1 MLMRKLLFVLAAAM
15 MLAVSCERVDHS
27 GEKYYPDTAY
37 IPLDTVAKLFSVLP
51 IEVGHMQEVHDAVSS
66 SSGNGY
72 DEEYLM
78 KDLFESPGAGVGMDP
93 KSRAV
98 RTKSYAR
105 PLKELIAEHFASM
118 TKAAG
123 DSERDAMTPEE
134 YLDALEKSDI
144 QIYWPYSEKWNGRE
158 WPIITYDPGNG
169 AEVNV
174 GYRMREKSDGS
185 KYVEEVIVD
194 EEMAAEHPV
203 WVVNRNDD
211 CQYESLEMIKKRDP
225 EWGTGGGSVVIRP
238 SDVATG
244 RSVKAS
250 SSGTVRSLVL
260 KDFLM
265 HRNYDCWFAGASEFF
280 FKVGSMENF
289 TASTEAELKLYNP
302 QITDFMLVVKRNQV
316 GQRIPMNIML
326 VSQWTDQLDNIAF
339 LLTEDDGG
347 TRTEWKCSAVVK
359 VKSKSYGFDVSL
371 PFNSRD
377 DIVWRGELS
386 ARYLEKYDG
395 ITSRFG
401 DVDLTFSF
409 LER

>member
-1 MLMRKLLFVLAAAM
+1 MLMRKLLFVLAAAL
-15 MLAVSCERVDHS
+15 MLAASCERVDHS

-37 IPLDTVAKLFSVLP
+37 LPLDTVAKLFSVLP
-51 IEVGHMQEVHDAVSS
+51 IEAGHMQEVHDAVSS

-93 KSRAV
+93 KSRSV

-105 PLKELIAEHFASM
+105 PLKELIAEHFAAM
-118 TKAAG
+118 TKAAV
-123 DSERDAMTPEE
+123 DSERGAMTPEE

-144 QIYWPYSEKWNGRE
+144 QIYWPYSEKWDGRE
-158 WPIITYDPGNG
+158 WPIITFDPGNG

-194 EEMAAEHPV
+194 EQMAAEHPV

-225 EWGTGGGSVVIRP
+225 EWGTGGGSIVIRP
-238 SDVATG
+238 SGVTAE
-244 RSVKAS
+244 RAS

-280 FKVGSMENF
+280 FKVGSVENF

>member
-1 MLMRKLLFVLAAAM
+1 M
-15 MLAVSCERVDHS
+15 
-27 GEKYYPDTAY
+27 
-37 IPLDTVAKLFSVLP
+37 
-51 IEVGHMQEVHDAVSS
+51 
-66 SSGNGY
+66 
-72 DEEYLM
+72 
-78 KDLFESPGAGVGMDP
+78 
-93 KSRAV
+93 
-98 RTKSYAR
+98 
-105 PLKELIAEHFASM
+105 
-118 TKAAG
+118 
-123 DSERDAMTPEE
+123 
-134 YLDALEKSDI
+134 
-144 QIYWPYSEKWNGRE
+144 
-158 WPIITYDPGNG
+158 
-169 AEVNV
+169 
-174 GYRMREKSDGS
+174 
-185 KYVEEVIVD
+185 
-194 EEMAAEHPV
+194 
-203 WVVNRNDD
+203 
-211 CQYESLEMIKKRDP
+211 
-225 EWGTGGGSVVIRP
+225 GSV
-238 SDVATG
+238 
-244 RSVKAS
+244 
-250 SSGTVRSLVL
+250 
-260 KDFLM
+260 
-265 HRNYDCWFAGASEFF
+265 
-280 FKVGSMENF
+280 ENF

>member
-1 MLMRKLLFVLAAAM
+1 MLMRKLLFVLAAAL

-105 PLKELIAEHFASM
+105 PLKELIAEHFAAM
-118 TKAAG
+118 TKAAV
-123 DSERDAMTPEE
+123 DSERGAMTPEE

-144 QIYWPYSEKWNGRE
+144 QIYWPYSEKWDGRE
-158 WPIITYDPGNG
+158 WPIITFDPGNG

-238 SDVATG
+238 SGFAAE
-244 RSVKAS
+244 RAS

-280 FKVGSMENF
+280 FKVGSVENF

>member
-1 MLMRKLLFVLAAAM
+1 
-15 MLAVSCERVDHS
+15 
-27 GEKYYPDTAY
+27 
-37 IPLDTVAKLFSVLP
+37 
-51 IEVGHMQEVHDAVSS
+51 
-66 SSGNGY
+66 
-72 DEEYLM
+72 
-78 KDLFESPGAGVGMDP
+78 MDP
-93 KSRAV
+93 KSRSV

-105 PLKELIAEHFASM
+105 PLKELIAEHFAAM
-118 TKAAG
+118 TKAAV
-123 DSERDAMTPEE
+123 DSERGAMTPEE

-144 QIYWPYSEKWNGRE
+144 QIYWPYSEKWDGRE
-158 WPIITYDPGNG
+158 WPIITFDPGNG

-225 EWGTGGGSVVIRP
+225 EWGTGGGSIVIRP
-238 SDVATG
+238 SGVAAE
-244 RSVKAS
+244 RAS

-280 FKVGSMENF
+280 FKVGSVENF

>member
-1 MLMRKLLFVLAAAM
+1 MLMRKLLFVLAAAL

-37 IPLDTVAKLFSVLP
+37 LPLDTVAKLFSVLP
-51 IEVGHMQEVHDAVSS
+51 IEAGHMQEVHDAVSS

-105 PLKELIAEHFASM
+105 PLKDLIAEHFAAM

-123 DSERDAMTPEE
+123 DSERGAMTPKE

-144 QIYWPYSEKWNGRE
+144 QIYWPYSEKWDGRE
-158 WPIITYDPGNG
+158 WPIITFDPGNG

-225 EWGTGGGSVVIRP
+225 EWGTGGGSIVIRP
-238 SDVATG
+238 SGVSAE
-244 RSVKAS
+244 RAS

-280 FKVGSMENF
+280 FKVGSVENF

>member
-1 MLMRKLLFVLAAAM
+1 MLMRKLLFVLAAAL

-37 IPLDTVAKLFSVLP
+37 LPLDTVAKLFSVLP
-51 IEVGHMQEVHDAVSS
+51 IEAGHMQEVHDAVSS

-105 PLKELIAEHFASM
+105 PLKDLIAEHFAAM

-123 DSERDAMTPEE
+123 DSECGAMTPKE

-144 QIYWPYSEKWNGRE
+144 QIYWPYSEKWDGRE
-158 WPIITYDPGNG
+158 WPIITFDPGNG

-225 EWGTGGGSVVIRP
+225 EWGTGGGSIVIRP
-238 SDVATG
+238 SGVSAE
-244 RSVKAS
+244 RAS

-280 FKVGSMENF
+280 FKVGSVENF